1 MNKKLATILSVVL
14 VLLAGG
20 VVVIPHVAQA
30 AGDCSWW
37 LIFSPNSLAE
47 CATISIF
54 DSLFSQLG
62 NWVLKLMSYAISLS
76 GIILNA
82 SIVLTLNIKALY
94 EATPAIEQTWVVIR
108 NISSIFVIFALLYAS
123 INTILGTKGPQF
135 GSLVVKIFFCFL

>member
-1 MNKKLATILSVVL
+1 
-14 VLLAGG
+14 
-20 VVVIPHVAQA
+20 
-30 AGDCSWW
+30 
-37 LIFSPNSLAE
+37 
-47 CATISIF
+47 
-54 DSLFSQLG
+54 
-62 NWVLKLMSYAISLS
+62 MSYAISLS

-135 GSLVVKIFFCFL
+135 GSLVVKIFFAGILINFSLFFTRVLVNFLVLPLQFLVN